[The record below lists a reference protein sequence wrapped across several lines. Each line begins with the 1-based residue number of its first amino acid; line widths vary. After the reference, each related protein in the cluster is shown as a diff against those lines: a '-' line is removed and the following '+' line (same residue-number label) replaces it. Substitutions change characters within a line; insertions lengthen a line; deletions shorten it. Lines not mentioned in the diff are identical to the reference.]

1 VSFSEHENGNGIHL
15 YESVEVPIFVVSRA
29 GKSDGIPELNEEDT
43 VELLVVDG
51 RWNNTAEY
59 CTADTVE
66 VVEEDKVV
74 FHREIARTLGVVLDK
89 DLDSRV
95 ECSNSREQVQ
105 HMSTQQMDIED
116 SSEQEQEQW
125 VAEQVER
132 GTSILDSGVETE
144 GFGTV
149 QEPAE
154 EVQGPVAVAAAA
166 AAVAVAVAAVLAVV
180 AVAEVAAAVVV
191 AEVVDTGTVGTST
204 SFQTGD
210 FPITRIGDCVINSS
224 RDGYSADLKKS
235 RLSPLE
241 IGINKGLSEKCR
253 H

>member
-1 VSFSEHENGNGIHL
+1 MNFSVHENGNGIHL
-15 YESVEVPIFVVSRA
+15 YESVEVPISVVSRA
-29 GKSDGIPELNEEDT
+29 GKSGGIPELNEGDK
-43 VELLVVDG
+43 VELLVADG
-51 RWNNTAEY
+51 RWNNMAEY

-66 VVEEDKVV
+66 GVEEDKVV
-74 FHREIARTLGVVLDK
+74 FHMEIARTLGVVLDK
-89 DLDSRV
+89 DLDTRV
-95 ECSNSREQVQ
+95 ECSNSREQVPR
-105 HMSTQQMDIED
+105 MSTQQTDIED

-144 GFGTV
+144 GFGTAV

-166 AAVAVAVAAVLAVV
+166 VAVAVAAVLAVV
-180 AVAEVAAAVVV
+180 VVAAVAAAVVV
-191 AEVVDTGTVGTST
+191 AEAVDTGTAGTST

>member
-1 VSFSEHENGNGIHL
+1 M
-15 YESVEVPIFVVSRA
+15 
-29 GKSDGIPELNEEDT
+29 
-43 VELLVVDG
+43 
-51 RWNNTAEY
+51 AEY
-59 CTADTVE
+59 YTADTVE

-74 FHREIARTLGVVLDK
+74 FHMEIVRTLGVVLDK
-89 DLDSRV
+89 DLDNRV

-105 HMSTQQMDIED
+105 RMSTQQTDIED

-154 EVQGPVAVAAAA
+154 EVPGPVAVAA

-180 AVAEVAAAVVV
+180 VVAAVAAAVVV

-204 SFQTGD
+204 SFFKPAT
-210 FPITRIGDCVINSS
+210 S
-224 RDGYSADLKKS
+224 R
-235 RLSPLE
+235 SPELE
-241 IGINKGLSEKCR
+241 TAL
-253 H
+253 